1 MNYLEAINYIE
12 EKNKLGSV
20 LGLDSIKELL
30 KRLGNPQ
37 ESLKVIHIAGTNGK
51 GSILAYIDSTLR
63 QVGANVGRYISPT
76 IFTYLER
83 FQING
88 VYMTPEEFSHYLYRV
103 SQSIATMEKE
113 GLSSPTAFEI
123 ETAISF
129 LYFLDK
135 KVDYVLLETGMGGR
149 LDATNV
155 VMAPICTII
164 ASVSMDH
171 MNFLGNT
178 IERIAYEKAG
188 IIKENVPCVIYPGKR
203 EGIKIIEEV
212 CEKQNVSMIYAK
224 EDKVTILKDELDNII
239 FNYKNKEY
247 AIAMSGYH
255 QVLNAI
261 TAIETLK
268 IIGGQDNRL
277 DYEAIRAGLKNAIWP
292 GRFEVLRKHPYVI
305 RDGAHN
311 EDAARV
317 LRATI
322 EKHFTNMR
330 IVYIIGMLRDKEY
343 DKVLDITMPFA
354 HSVYTIT
361 TKGPRALESSVLAN
375 KAREY
380 TDLVYDKGEEDINKV
395 LWEAMGEAS
404 KQGVVIVFGS
414 LSYIGNISC

>member
-1 MNYLEAINYIE
+1 MDILP
-12 EKNKLGSV
+12 
-20 LGLDSIKELL
+20 SI
-30 KRLGNPQ
+30 
-37 ESLKVIHIAGTNGK
+37 
-51 GSILAYIDSTLR
+51 
-63 QVGANVGRYISPT
+63 
-76 IFTYLER
+76 
-83 FQING
+83 
-88 VYMTPEEFSHYLYRV
+88 
-103 SQSIATMEKE
+103 
-113 GLSSPTAFEI
+113 
-123 ETAISF
+123 F

-155 VMAPICTII
+155 VAAPICTII

-178 IERIAYEKAG
+178 IESIAYEKAG
-188 IIKENVPCVIYPGKR
+188 IIKKNVPCIIYPGR
-203 EGIKIIEEV
+203 SDGVKIIEEV
-212 CEKQNVSMIYAK
+212 CEKQNAPRIYVK
-224 EDKVTILKDELDNII
+224 EDKVNILKDELDDIS
-239 FNYKNKEY
+239 FNYKNEEY

-261 TAIETLK
+261 TAIEALK
-268 IIGGQDNRL
+268 VIGEQDDRL
-277 DYEAIRAGLKNAIWP
+277 GYVAIKRGMKNAIWP
-292 GRFEVLRKHPYVI
+292 GRFEILRKHPYVI

-317 LRATI
+317 LKDTI
-322 EKHFTNMR
+322 EKHFTNKR

-361 TKGPRALESSVLAN
+361 TKGPRALASLVLAN

-380 TDLVYDKGEEDINKV
+380 TDLVYDEGEEDINKV
-395 LWEAMGEAS
+395 LEKAIGEAS
-404 KQGVVIVFGS
+404 EQGVVIVFGS